1 MYSPNRLYFA
11 EDLSSKVFNLGSEIH
26 RNVNE
31 HAFKKSMNFEGF
43 GDEKLKVIKENFD
56 KIVALEPSM
65 KDIENELR
73 KMLGVRV

>member
-1 MYSPNRLYFA
+1 
-11 EDLSSKVFNLGSEIH
+11 
-26 RNVNE
+26 
-31 HAFKKSMNFEGF
+31 MNFEGF